1 MFAGTP
7 VIATRIAGAPEVIRD
22 GENGYLVEPG
32 DPASLASRAIEALNL
47 TAEERA
53 TLSAR
58 ARERVEELFDQ
69 EAVLG
74 DLFRAYERLQA
85 RE

>member
-1 MFAGTP
+1 MKA
-7 VIATRIAGAPEVIRD
+7 AKQNRMAIAGAPEVIRD

-32 DPASLASRAIEALNL
+32 DPGALASRAIEALNL